1 MEWKDRTTV
10 KKGDLGESIV
20 DAFLESRGLVIYDP
34 KTPGAHPFDRI
45 CATRDKRYICV
56 VDVKSKPARIYYPDT
71 GIDKKHF
78 DEYLHIQETHSID
91 VWLFFV
97 DEIRKQIY
105 GQKMK
110 TLAQPRIIEHNG
122 RNLSYP
128 WEAGKIIYF
137 PLAAMSVIAKIT
149 QDEAD
154 ALLRLSTRTYLYP
167 EEAK

>member
-1 MEWKDRTTV
+1 MEWKDRVTV

-20 DAFLESRGLVIYDP
+20 DAYLESVGLIIYDP

-56 VDVKSKPARIYYPDT
+56 VDVKSKPARLYYPDT
-71 GIDKKHF
+71 GIDKRHF
-78 DEYLHIQETHSID
+78 DQYLHIQTTHSID

-97 DEIRKQIY
+97 DEIRRQIY
-105 GQKMK
+105 GQTMK
-110 TLAQPRIIEHNG
+110 SLSEPRTIEHNG
-122 RNLSYP
+122 RIIAYP

-137 PLAAMSVIAKIT
+137 PLAAMSAIASIT

-154 ALLRLSTRTYLYP
+154 RLIQLSTRTYAYQGDN
-167 EEAK
+167 A